1 MHFCN
6 LFLHCIL
13 AHDTRVHNPYLH
25 VYTAVIVED
34 SDRLDWCQQRYHSS
48 CSPWSY
54 DHEPWIVS
62 FLWETHSHETELNI
76 NILIY
81 LDLCCF
87 CDDPQAG
94 VRWNTVEMVCRRV
107 ACVYTNRTGIKLLV
121 LYYGIMIQMAQWKSW
136 PNKTCGLCYL
146 NGTYNINHIIRYIQ
160 ILICSYSHI
169 LLYY

>member
-6 LFLHCIL
+6 LFSQSVFLHCIL
-13 AHDTRVHNPYLH
+13 AHDTRVHNPFLR
-25 VYTAVIVED
+25 VYTAVIVEE

-48 CSPWSY
+48 CSPWSH

-62 FLWETHSHETELNI
+62 FLWETHSYETELNI

-94 VRWNTVEMVCRRV
+94 VRWNTVEMVWRRV
-107 ACVYTNRTGIKLLV
+107 ACLYANRTGIK
-121 LYYGIMIQMAQWKSW
+121 YYGIMIQM
-136 PNKTCGLCYL
+136 L
-146 NGTYNINHIIRYIQ
+146 NGSRGPTRLVACIRSMGPIT
-160 ILICSYSHI
+160 
-169 LLYY
+169 